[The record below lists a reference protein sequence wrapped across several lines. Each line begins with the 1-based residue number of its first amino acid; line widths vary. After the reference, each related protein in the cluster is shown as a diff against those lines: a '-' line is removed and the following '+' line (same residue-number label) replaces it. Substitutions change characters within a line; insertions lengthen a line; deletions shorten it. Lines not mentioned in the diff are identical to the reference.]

1 MVKVSS
7 LIDEFFSNNV
17 YDNCRII
24 VIDEHYKIIFCD
36 MLEHILFKTYKFLK
50 NYELVSWS
58 TDFKLT
64 GNVSTNVCVV
74 FCKFINDNK
83 RVSA

>member
-24 VIDEHYKIIFCD
+24 VIDEHYKIIFFY
-36 MLEHILFKTYKFLK
+36 IL
-50 NYELVSWS
+50 
-58 TDFKLT
+58 
-64 GNVSTNVCVV
+64 
-74 FCKFINDNK
+74 
-83 RVSA
+83 